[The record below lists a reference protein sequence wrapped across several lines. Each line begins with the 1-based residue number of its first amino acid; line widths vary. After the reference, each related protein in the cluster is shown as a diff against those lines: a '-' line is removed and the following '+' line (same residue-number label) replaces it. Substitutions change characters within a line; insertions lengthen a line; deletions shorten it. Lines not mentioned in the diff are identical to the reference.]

1 MEKYINEVKSE
12 ENMGDKVLIG
22 TLYTADPIL
31 VATHRL
37 GPDRLILLVNEELH
51 PKQKDALKSIK
62 GTLGNIIDIKEVKID
77 VYNIPKIAKKVVEII
92 DMQPKD
98 DKIYVNVTSGRKT
111 QALGL
116 LYAAYARPARVKK
129 IAYNP
134 EEDKKAVVYLPKL
147 SFNLTTSE
155 SEVLE
160 SIAKNPSLSITALAE
175 KVGISRAMLYRNIIE
190 LKNTGLVIDSDGEL
204 KISDAGEIARL

>member
-1 MEKYINEVKSE
+1 MYLTLKIPSL
-12 ENMGDKVLIG
+12 KV
-22 TLYTADPIL
+22 
-31 VATHRL
+31 
-37 GPDRLILLVNEELH
+37 
-51 PKQKDALKSIK
+51 S
-62 GTLGNIIDIKEVKID
+62 DIS
-77 VYNIPKIAKKVVEII
+77 
-92 DMQPKD
+92 Q
-98 DKIYVNVTSGRKT
+98 
-111 QALGL
+111 
-116 LYAAYARPARVKK
+116 
-129 IAYNP
+129 
-134 EEDKKAVVYLPKL
+134 L

>member
-1 MEKYINEVKSE
+1 
-12 ENMGDKVLIG
+12 MGK
-22 TLYTADPIL
+22 
-31 VATHRL
+31 
-37 GPDRLILLVNEELH
+37 
-51 PKQKDALKSIK
+51 
-62 GTLGNIIDIKEVKID
+62 IIDIKEVKID
-77 VYNIPKIAKKVVEII
+77 VYDIPKIAKKVVEII

-116 LYAAYARPARVKK
+116 LYGSYARPGRVKK

-155 SEVLE
+155 SEVLD
-160 SIAKNPSLSITALAE
+160 SIAKNPSLSIAELAD

-190 LKNTGLVIDSDGEL
+190 LKNAGLVLDSDGEL
-204 KISDAGEIARL
+204 KISGAGEIARL